1 MLYRRAAGILAAL
14 VLIPQL
20 LRGSEAACS
29 RHGEHPSAT
38 VVATE
43 PMEGH
48 EHHHES
54 SGQNTAP
61 SEHHAPSD
69 CCPAMSTCAG
79 GSAIQVVDNT
89 LSLWSLHND
98 APVDV
103 TVLSRSRVESPD
115 PPPPR
120 A

>member
-20 LRGSEAACS
+20 LRGSEVACP
-29 RHGEHPSAT
+29 RHGEDHGPAA
-38 VVATE
+38 VASTS
-43 PMEGH
+43 MEGH
-48 EHHHES
+48 EHHHQS
-54 SGQNTAP
+54 ASQNTAP

-79 GSAIQVVDNT
+79 GTALQVVDNA

-103 TVLSRSRVESPD
+103 TMLSRSRVESPD